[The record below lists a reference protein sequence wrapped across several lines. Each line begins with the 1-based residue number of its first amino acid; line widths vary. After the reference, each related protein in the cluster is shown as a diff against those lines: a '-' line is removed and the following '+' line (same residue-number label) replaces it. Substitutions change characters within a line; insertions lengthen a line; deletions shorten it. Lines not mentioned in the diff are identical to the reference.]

1 MKYGEALS
9 RLDSLVN
16 YEKLAKPRNEFKL
29 DDIRELLRLAGNPDE
44 KLKRVVLVAGTKG
57 KGSVCYMLETAL
69 RACGRKTGMF
79 VSPHVSTVRE
89 RIQVSGAPVSKRTFA
104 RLVERIWP
112 LVRRQP
118 VSYFELTAALAFTL
132 FAREQVDYAV
142 VEVGLGGRLDATNL
156 LRPAVSVITRIGLDH
171 TRVLGGTLPKIA
183 REKAG
188 VMRKG
193 RPVVVSRQLPEAEQ
207 ELRKRA
213 AATGAEFVSAP
224 TRVRIWDRRAGE
236 GGTSCSVLGELG
248 AGRLQLALLG
258 SHQVENAQTALAVLG
273 LLARLD
279 DAVSMECVLR
289 GLGSVSIPARCELV
303 SVHPPVVVDSCHNPE
318 SGAALA
324 RAIADHLVGT
334 GPGRQRKVVLVY
346 GSLKGKLIAQTVRP
360 LARWT
365 KTAVLV
371 RPDSPR
377 AEGFIRLKRVFGRL
391 HVPYVQAES
400 VREGLRQAFTAAAG
414 LHPVV
419 VAGSFYLAGEV
430 LAALRRESPG

>member
-1 MKYGEALS
+1 MKYSEALS

-29 DDIRELLRLAGNPDE
+29 DDIRELLRLAGNPDG

-57 KGSVCYMLETAL
+57 KGSVCHMLEAAL

-89 RIQVSGAPVSKRTFA
+89 RIQVGGAPVSRRTFS

-118 VSYFELTAALAFTL
+118 VSYFELTAALAFAL
-132 FAREQVDYAV
+132 FERESVDYAL

-156 LRPAVSVITRIGLDH
+156 LEPAVSVITRIGFDH
-171 TRVLGGTLPKIA
+171 TRVLGRTLPKIA
-183 REKAG
+183 REKSG
-188 VMRKG
+188 IFRRG
-193 RPVVVSRQLPEAEQ
+193 RPVVVGRQPPEAEQ

-213 AATGAEFVSAP
+213 AATGAEFVPAW
-224 TRVRIWDRRAGE
+224 TQVRVWDVRAVE

-258 SHQVENAQTALAVLG
+258 GHQVENAQTALAVLG
-273 LLARLD
+273 LLARHD
-279 DAVSMECVLR
+279 DDVSMEGVLR

-303 SVHPPVVVDSCHNPE
+303 SVRPPVVVDSCHNPE

-324 RAIADHLVGT
+324 RAIADHLGGT
-334 GPGRQRKVVLVY
+334 GRRRKAVLVY

-371 RPDSPR
+371 KPDSPR
-377 AEGFIRLKRVFGRL
+377 AADHGQLKLVFGRL
-391 HVPYVQAES
+391 HIPYVQAES
-400 VREGLRQAFTAAAG
+400 VREGLQEAFAISAG

-419 VAGSFYLAGEV
+419 VAGSFYLAGEALEV
-430 LAALRRESPG
+430 LGRDSTR